1 MSTNYTCDECLEPV
15 EDEFSALCDSCSAD
29 DSELL
34 NITATI
40 TWRAFGEPTSA
51 TVTLNA
57 GCEVPDE
64 MVCELLFHA
73 TNTRSGSAWEKVQA
87 VLPEN
92 RTHTALSVGDTVT
105 VNGTTYRCASVGW
118 EATEQENN

>member
-1 MSTNYTCDECLEPV
+1 MS
-15 EDEFSALCDSCSAD
+15 
-29 DSELL
+29 
-34 NITATI
+34 ITTTV
-40 TWRAFGEPTSA
+40 TWCAFGNPTSA

-73 TNTRSGSAWEKVQA
+73 TNTRSGSAWDKVQA

-105 VNGTTYRCASVGW
+105 VNGTTYRCESLGW